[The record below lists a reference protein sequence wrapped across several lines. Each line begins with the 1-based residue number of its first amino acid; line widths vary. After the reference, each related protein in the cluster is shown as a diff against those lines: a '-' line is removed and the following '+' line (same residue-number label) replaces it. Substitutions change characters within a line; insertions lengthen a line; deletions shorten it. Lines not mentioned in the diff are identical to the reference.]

1 MYDHRK
7 DIPYHDVP
15 VFENVKN
22 DNKMNDSVLDYQNG
36 AVHSE
41 SFSYDYSM
49 VIPLDQVPFRPH
61 DE

>member
-1 MYDHRK
+1 MYNHRK
-7 DIPYHDVP
+7 DIPFDQVP

-22 DNKMNDSVLDYQNG
+22 DNKLNDSVLDYQNG

-49 VIPLDQVPFRPH
+49 SIPLDQVPYKPH